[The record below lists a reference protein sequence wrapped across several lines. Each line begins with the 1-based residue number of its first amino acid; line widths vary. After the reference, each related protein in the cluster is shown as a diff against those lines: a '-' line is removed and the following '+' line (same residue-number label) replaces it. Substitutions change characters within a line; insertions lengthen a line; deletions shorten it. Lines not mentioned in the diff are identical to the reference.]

1 MSVKLRIIKQIK
13 AIANEHNI
21 TLAPLSK
28 DLALFESGLD
38 SLCLA
43 ILIVRLEDEFGFD
56 PFNGPNHFV
65 PETFGDFVRAY
76 DSHNRMCKTA
86 SSEECD
92 LAFGSLPNPR

>member
-1 MSVKLRIIKQIK
+1 MSIKLRIIKQIE
-13 AIANEHNI
+13 AIANEHNV
-21 TLAPLSK
+21 TLAPLSD

-56 PFNGPNHFV
+56 PFTGTNHFV

-76 DSHNRMCKTA
+76 DSHSRMCKTA
-86 SSEECD
+86 SSEECG
-92 LAFGSLPNPR
+92 LALGLLSNSR